1 MKFCKSLIITIII
14 FNIIKINTAIAGSAG
29 SNYSLETMNIV
40 NMPTASSIPIKS
52 QFFELYFSQNSCLS
66 LKLLDAPFKNF
77 YFGLSESATNFFGD
91 GNITFQKYPGVI
103 ANYRILNEGKYYPAI
118 GIGINTQGKGN
129 YNEAKDQFDFISPG
143 AYLALSKSFLWSFG
157 YFGLHLGTNYSF
169 EPVSSNRRV
178 NFYFGV
184 EQSLTDNASI
194 NIEYDF
200 NTPENPDIIFN
211 KALLNLAFRYSIDNN
226 ITIDLSFLDLFNT
239 KSSVMRYLRIEGAFR
254 LF

>member
-14 FNIIKINTAIAGSAG
+14 FNIIKIDTAIAGSAG

-91 GNITFQKYPGVI
+91 GDITFQKYPGVI

-129 YNEAKDQFDFISPG
+129 FNEAKDQFDFISPG
-143 AYLALSKSFLWSFG
+143 VYLALSKSFLWSFG
-157 YFGLHLGTNYSF
+157 YFGLWYKLY
-169 EPVSSNRRV
+169 
-178 NFYFGV
+178 
-184 EQSLTDNASI
+184 I
-194 NIEYDF
+194 
-200 NTPENPDIIFN
+200 
-211 KALLNLAFRYSIDNN
+211 
-226 ITIDLSFLDLFNT
+226 
-239 KSSVMRYLRIEGAFR
+239 
-254 LF
+254 